1 VKSMESSSTAGRTSP
16 STSDVRITAA
26 RRRRL
31 QRRRAAAAQ
40 LAAAAAAVVVEPS
53 AMDVEPEPQLV
64 RRCWISPSTD
74 EWPAFEQ
81 LVVAP
86 SVVSSAVENQTE
98 AVCVRSAPPVTYHAE
113 SQTDMPS
120 TSDVAVGAW

>member
-1 VKSMESSSTAGRTSP
+1 MESDVESMESSSAAGRTSP
-16 STSDVRITAA
+16 STADVRITAA

-40 LAAAAAAVVVEPS
+40 LAAAAAAVVFEPS
-53 AMDVEPEPQLV
+53 TMDDEPGLPRV
-64 RRCWISPSTD
+64 RRCRTIPPTD

-86 SVVSSAVENQTE
+86 
-98 AVCVRSAPPVTYHAE
+98 PI
-113 SQTDMPS
+113 
-120 TSDVAVGAW
+120 